1 MVFGIYS
8 MLKGLAKEPDPEH
21 NQLQI
26 KVAQK

>member
-1 MVFGIYS
+1 MQASFL